1 MDAHIVPF
9 DPRTASRE
17 AWAAY
22 HRFRRIR
29 HEERDPGD
37 PLHDDATVESL
48 MSRPDPIA
56 DVSLFAALS
65 PDGELAGFLEVELFK
80 EGTPDDA
87 ENPNLSW
94 FWASVLAPRRRQGI
108 GRAFLGLAADIARR
122 RGKTIL
128 SAGADELSGIGFL
141 KHLDGRFVQRRRE
154 NRLRLEQVDWGLVRR
169 WVDEGASR
177 SPGTRLR
184 WFQDRVDDDPLPAF
198 AGAFTEVFNEQP
210 FGKSAF
216 RGITFTP
223 GLIRD
228 HEARIREAGGL
239 SRTVVTE
246 EPDGAISALTEMTYY
261 PALRTMIGQG
271 LTGVR
276 SPYRGRGLGKWVK
289 AAMLLRIQEEFPDV
303 AVVVTGNAS
312 SNAAMLSINER
323 LGFRLHKEAWVVE
336 LSRDAVERYLEARG
350 ARRVEA

>member
-9 DPRTASRE
+9 DPMTASRE
-17 AWAAY
+17 EWAAY

-37 PLHDDATVESL
+37 PLLDDAAVEAHL
-48 MSRPDPIA
+48 SRPDPIA
-56 DVSLFAALS
+56 DVNRFAALS
-65 PDGELAGFLEVELFK
+65 PDGELAGFLEVEVIK
-80 EGTPDDA
+80 EGTPDDL

-94 FWASVLAPRRRQGI
+94 FWMEVLTPRRRQGI
-108 GRAFLGLAADIARR
+108 GRAFLGLAADIAGR

-128 SAGADELSGIGFL
+128 SAWADEPHGIECL

-154 NRLRLEQVDWGLVRR
+154 NRLRLDQVDWDLVRR

-177 SPGTRLR
+177 SPDTRLR
-184 WFQDRVDDDPLPAF
+184 WFQDRVDDDALSAF
-198 AGAFTEVFNEQP
+198 AAAYMEVFNEQP

-223 GLIRD
+223 ALVRD
-228 HEARIREAGGL
+228 HEASIREAGGL
-239 SRTVVTE
+239 IRTVVTV
-246 EPDGAISALTEMTYY
+246 EPDGAISSLTEMTYY
-261 PALRTMIGQG
+261 PTRRTMIGQG

-276 SPYRGRGLGKWVK
+276 SLYRGRGLGKWVK
-289 AAMLLRIQEEFPDV
+289 AAMLLRVREDFPDV

-336 LSRDAVERYLEARG
+336 LSRDAVERYLEACG
-350 ARRVEA
+350 SRRVEA